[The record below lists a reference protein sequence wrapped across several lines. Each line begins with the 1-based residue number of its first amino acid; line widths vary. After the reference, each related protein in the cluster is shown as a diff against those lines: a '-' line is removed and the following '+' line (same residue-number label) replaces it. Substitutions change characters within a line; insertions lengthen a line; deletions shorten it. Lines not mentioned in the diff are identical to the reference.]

1 MGMREPRYDFS
12 GRRVLITGGTRG
24 MGLYVAHAFADAGA
38 QVTVTG
44 DQYLRAYYDADL
56 SRFGYDQLQLIDRDS
71 IAAVAGRVATL
82 DILVNNAPPVMP
94 ADSDATERQFLG
106 HAVQLGLVGPFAFTH
121 RLRFRLGQ
129 SSMRGGGVVVNMPS
143 AEQWLELAHGE
154 HARHELSGRT
164 RRLASDWSAAGVRVN
179 SVTAHLVEPQRSGLR
194 VQIDRSS
201 GPLLTR
207 TRAAPTGTTRDV
219 GNAVLFLAS
228 SGAAAIRGQTFHV
241 DAWHENGG

>member
-1 MGMREPRYDFS
+1 MREPSYDFS
-12 GRRVLITGGTRG
+12 GRRVLVTGGTRG
-24 MGLYVAHAFADAGA
+24 MGLFVAHAFADAGA

-44 DQYLRAYYDADL
+44 NQYLRAYYDADL
-56 SRFGYDQLQLIDRDS
+56 TRFGYDQLRLIDRDS
-71 IAAVAGRVATL
+71 IAAVAGRVGPL
-82 DILVNNAPPVMP
+82 DILVNNAPPVVP
-94 ADSDATERQFLG
+94 VDADTTERQFLG

-129 SSMRGGGVVVNMPS
+129 STMRGGGVVVNMPS

-154 HARHELSGRT
+154 HARHELNGRT
-164 RRLASDWSAAGVRVN
+164 RRLASEWASSGVRVN

-207 TRAAPTGTTRDV
+207 TAVKPTGTTRDV
-219 GNAVLFLAS
+219 ANAVLFVAS

-241 DAWHENGG
+241 DAWHENSG

>member
-1 MGMREPRYDFS
+1 MREPSYDFS
-12 GRRVLITGGTRG
+12 GLRVLVTGATRG

-44 DQYLRAYYDADL
+44 NQYLRAYYDADL
-56 SRFGYDQLQLIDRDS
+56 SRFGYDQLRLMDRDS
-71 IAAVAGRVATL
+71 VAAVAGRVGAL
-82 DILVNNAPPVMP
+82 DILVNHAPPVMP
-94 ADSDATERQFLG
+94 ADADDTERQFLG

-129 SSMRGGGVVVNMPS
+129 SSMYGGGVVVNMPS
-143 AEQWLELAHGE
+143 AEQWLALAHGE
-154 HARHELSGRT
+154 HARHELTGRT
-164 RRLASDWSAAGVRVN
+164 RRLASEWSRSGVRVN
-179 SVTAHLVEPQRSGLR
+179 SVTARLVEPQRSGLR
-194 VQIDRSS
+194 VEIDRSS

-207 TRAAPTGTTRDV
+207 TRSAPTGTVRDV

-228 SGAAAIRGQTFHV
+228 SGAAAIRGQTLHV

>member
-1 MGMREPRYDFS
+1 MREPSHDFS
-12 GRRVLITGGTRG
+12 GCRVLITGGARG
-24 MGLYVAHAFADAGA
+24 MGLHVAHAFADAGA

-56 SRFGYDQLQLIDRDS
+56 SRFGYDQLRVMDRDS
-71 IAAVAGRVATL
+71 IAAVSGRL
-82 DILVNNAPPVMP
+82 GPIDILVNNAPPVMP
-94 ADSDATERQFLG
+94 VDADATERQFLG

-143 AEQWLELAHGE
+143 TEQWFELAHGE
-154 HARHELSGRT
+154 HARHELTGRT
-164 RRLASDWSAAGVRVN
+164 RRLASEWASAGVRVN
-179 SVTAHLVEPQRSGLR
+179 TVTARLVEPQRSGLR
-194 VQIDRSS
+194 VQIDRTS

-207 TRAAPTGTTRDV
+207 TRSAPTGTTRDV
-219 GNAVLFLAS
+219 TNAVLFVAS

-241 DAWHENGG
+241 DAWHASG